1 MKKFQPVLLGAA
13 FSILALPAM
22 ASSTVTNTFQAKI
35 VIQNT
40 CAVNLTAPTD
50 LDFGTQGVLSANVD
64 NTSTITLTC
73 TNGAAYNV
81 GLDAGANPSTAGLVS
96 TRRMTDGSSH
106 YVAYQMYTASGRT
119 GAQWGYTIGTD
130 TQTGTGT
137 GAAQTM
143 TVYGR
148 VPPQTTPP
156 AGNYA
161 DTVTVTVT
169 Y

>member
-13 FSILALPAM
+13 FSVLALPAM

-64 NTSTITLTC
+64 TQSTITFTC
-73 TNGAAYNV
+73 TSGATYNI
-81 GLDAGANPSTAGLVS
+81 GLDAGANASVANDVS
-96 TRRMTDGSSH
+96 TRRMTDGNSH
-106 YVAYQMYTASGRT
+106 YVAYQMYTNSGRS
-119 GAQWGYTIGTD
+119 GAQWGNTVD
-130 TQTGTGT
+130 TNTQAGTGTGT
-137 GAAQTM
+137 AQTT

-148 VPPQTTPP
+148 VPPQATPP
-156 AGNYA
+156 AGDYA

>member
-1 MKKFQPVLLGAA
+1 MKKIQTILIGAA
-13 FSILALPAM
+13 ASMLAIPAM
-22 ASSTVTNTFQAKI
+22 AGTVTNTFQAKI

-64 NTSTITLTC
+64 TTSTITFTC
-73 TNGAAYNV
+73 TSGAPYNI
-81 GLDAGANPSTAGLVS
+81 GLNAGANPSSAGDVS
-96 TRRMTDGSSH
+96 TRRMKHGTAD
-106 YVAYQMYTASGRT
+106 YVSYQMYTATGRT
-119 GAQWGYTIGTD
+119 GAQWGDTVGTD
-130 TQTGTGT
+130 TQAGTGTGT
-137 GAAQTM
+137 AQTT

-148 VPPQTTPP
+148 VPPQATPP
-156 AGNYA
+156 AGSYA

>member
-13 FSILALPAM
+13 FSVLALPAM

-64 NTSTITLTC
+64 QTSTITLTC
-73 TNGAAYNV
+73 TTNAPYNV
-81 GLDAGANPSTAGLVS
+81 GLDAGANASTAS
-96 TRRMTDGSSH
+96 DINTRRMTDGSSH
-106 YVAYQMYTASGRT
+106 YVSYNMYTTTARST
-119 GAQWGYTIGTD
+119 AWGNTIGSS

-137 GAAQTM
+137 GSAQTM

-148 VPPQTTPP
+148 VPAQTTPP

>member
-1 MKKFQPVLLGAA
+1 MKKIQTILIGAA
-13 FSILALPAM
+13 VSMLALPAM
-22 ASSTVTNTFQAKI
+22 AGTVTNTFQAKI

-64 NTSTITLTC
+64 TTSTIAFTC
-73 TNGAAYNV
+73 TSGATYNI
-81 GLDAGANPSTAGLVS
+81 GLNAGANASTANDVN

-106 YVAYQMYTASGRT
+106 YVAYQMYTATGRS
-119 GAQWGYTIGTD
+119 GAQWGNTVLTD
-130 TQTGTGT
+130 TQAGTGTGT
-137 GAAQTM
+137 AQTT

-148 VPPQTTPP
+148 VPPQATPP

>member
-1 MKKFQPVLLGAA
+1 MKKFQTVLLGAA
-13 FSILALPAM
+13 FSVLAMPAM
-22 ASSTVTNTFQAKI
+22 AVSTVTNTFQAKI

-50 LDFGTQGVLSANVD
+50 LDFGTQGVLSANID
-64 NTSTITLTC
+64 NQSTITFTC
-73 TNGAAYNV
+73 TSGATYNI
-81 GLDAGANPSTAGLVS
+81 GLNAGANASVANDVT

-106 YVAYQMYTASGRT
+106 YVSYQMYTSSGRT
-119 GAQWGYTIGTD
+119 GSQWGNTTD
-130 TQTGTGT
+130 TQSGTGTGT
-137 GAAQTM
+137 AQTT

-148 VPPQTTPP
+148 VPPQATPP